1 MKLISDLFRVV
12 SCQRVRGGQPARRS
26 LRQRAAPAQPREVE
40 DSGAGA
46 ARHQALRHQQA
57 AQVRGEYI
65 IFSFLHQS
73 DFLFL

>member
-57 AQVRGEYI
+57 AQVRGGHR
-65 IFSFLHQS
+65 IFFPSSQ
-73 DFLFL
+73 